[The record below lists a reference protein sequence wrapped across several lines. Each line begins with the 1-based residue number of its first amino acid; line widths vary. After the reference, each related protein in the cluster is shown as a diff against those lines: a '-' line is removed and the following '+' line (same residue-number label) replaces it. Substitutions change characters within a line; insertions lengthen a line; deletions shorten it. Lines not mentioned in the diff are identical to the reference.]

1 MSPQS
6 ITWLF
11 DTLWLCDIKPVAWCC
26 HPGEASPAPAVFQS
40 APVQCLCV
48 PTRVTAVLEFPIS
61 HPGLGLVLLKPLLS
75 HLPVQPPIKM
85 SIFRFFPIQLTLAA
99 AVAWFGILNTIQTS
113 NLRLRH
119 EVRGGA
125 GPYLSCNSDRTWGNS
140 TELCQWKVR
149 LGIRNRFFTRRLWAW
164 NRLLRAV
171 VTAPNLLVYKESLDN
186 AFIHRV
192 CILGG
197 PEWSQELDLMMILV
211 SFQLRIFYISM
222 KCCQFSLNN
231 LVLWCSYSFL

>member
-1 MSPQS
+1 M
-6 ITWLF
+6 
-11 DTLWLCDIKPVAWCC
+11 
-26 HPGEASPAPAVFQS
+26 
-40 APVQCLCV
+40 
-48 PTRVTAVLEFPIS
+48 
-61 HPGLGLVLLKPLLS
+61 
-75 HLPVQPPIKM
+75 
-85 SIFRFFPIQLTLAA
+85 
-99 AVAWFGILNTIQTS
+99 
-113 NLRLRH
+113 
-119 EVRGGA
+119 
-125 GPYLSCNSDRTWGNS
+125 
-140 TELCQWKVR
+140 
-149 LGIRNRFFTRRLWAW
+149 WAW

-231 LVLWCSYSFL
+231 LVL